1 MCIASYDHDEQGT
14 LKVLHRAGGDGEGM
28 IVVDDLVDT
37 GNTAR
42 AIREMYPKQNSS
54 RYSQNLQVLS

>member
-1 MCIASYDHDEQGT
+1 M
-14 LKVLHRAGGDGEGM
+14 LHRAGGDGEGM

-42 AIREMYPKQNSS
+42 AIREMYPKAKFVTVFA
-54 RYSQNLQVLS
+54 NLRVRS